1 MKMPVSTR
9 SQISSGKTRGKPEN
23 QELGAAAMRNPHHGL
38 KEKMKALTLLYEQQK
53 QAAMALKNQS
63 LKADEPRFT
72 THPSV
77 DLLNSAKKDGKDG
90 KEPKPFSN
98 AMKENT
104 MPISQPPPPPLHRPP
119 PDEGKENVAAAA
131 TVGGGERI
139 RRAIETRNVARKL
152 SLGTSVNS
160 EPKGTNKENVQ
171 ELEKVNNE
179 GGGGTRILVFVRLRP
194 MSKKEREAG
203 ARNCVRIVDGRDVYL
218 TEFATENDYL
228 RLKRVRGRHFTFDAA
243 FPESASQQ
251 QVYST
256 TTAELVEAV
265 VQGRNGSVFCYGAT
279 GAGKTH
285 TMLGTVENPGV
296 MVLAIKDLFTKIR
309 QMSFD
314 GNHVVH
320 LSYLEVYNETVRDL
334 LSPGRPLVL
343 REDKQG
349 IVAAGLTQYRAY
361 STDEVMALLQ
371 QGNLNRTTEPTRVNE
386 TSSRSHAILQV
397 MVEYRFK
404 DSSDNIVNRV
414 GKLSLIDL
422 AGSER
427 ALATDQR
434 TLRSLEGANINRS
447 LLALSSCI
455 NALVEGKKHIP
466 YRNSKLTQLLKDSLG
481 GACNTVM
488 IANISPSNLV
498 FGETQNTLHWADRAK
513 EIRTKAYDAHEEMQ
527 IPESETDQAKLV
539 LELQKE
545 NRELRAN
552 LARQQQKLL
561 TIQAQNLAANASP
574 APSTLSSHVSP
585 APSPACLSEKRRTR
599 PSFLGGNCFTP
610 ESRKKGVDEAAVK
623 ELRKTVKALEAEIE
637 RMKKDHALKMKQKDN
652 FIQELSRKSGK
663 DGAKRVVARTGLRP
677 KMPHEDDLKSPRHR
691 FMSPVPTSKKRS
703 FWDTTTANSPSLAT
717 LNGRKTRSHVNSEL
731 TAAPSKLL
739 QLAYSCFWFVFMV
752 GPHVVLNYIA
762 QPGFAW
768 PRPETNASESLDP
781 TTLSNVALKYMISPA
796 AENPPL
802 SPPSLFSILN
812 TPAPMEIGSTDFKI
826 SHSLTPHSRR
836 FANPHFFP
844 SQYVLQTL
852 SSKSPLVL
860 SGLSPLSHSRVIR
873 TRSDAISRTSPEIGT
888 ANSTKK
894 TGSDVDSFWTAKCRF
909 PPRRYP
915 KRVPTTLV
923 PRRRRCFISN
933 CIILFIRIEL
943 TTDFSLETALPCLLV
958 PAAEEEDDSWS

>member
-9 SQISSGKTRGKPEN
+9 SQITSSKTRAKPEI
-23 QELGAAAMRNPHHGL
+23 QELDGVGSAAAAAAAMRNPHHGL
-38 KEKMKALTLLYEQQK
+38 KEKMKALSLLYEQQK
-53 QAAMALKNQS
+53 RASMALKNQS
-63 LKADEPRFT
+63 LKAEDPRFT

-90 KEPKPFSN
+90 KEPRPFGN
-98 AMKENT
+98 VMKENT
-104 MPISQPPPPPLHRPP
+104 MPIWQPPPPLHRPP
-119 PDEGKENVAAAA
+119 DEEKENVAAAAAA

-152 SLGTSVNS
+152 SLGTSAIPINS
-160 EPKGTNKENVQ
+160 EPKGINKENVQ
-171 ELEKVNNE
+171 ELEKVNE
-179 GGGGTRILVFVRLRP
+179 GGTRILVFVRLRP
-194 MSKKEREAG
+194 MSKKERESG

-218 TEFATENDYL
+218 TEFSTENDYL
-228 RLKRVRGRHFTFDAA
+228 RLKRVRGRHFSFDAA

-251 QVYST
+251 EVYST

-285 TMLGTVENPGV
+285 TMLGTVESPGV
-296 MVLAIKDLFTKIR
+296 MVLAIKDLFTKLR

-404 DSSDNIVNRV
+404 DGSDNIVNRV

-527 IPESETDQAKLV
+527 IPESETDQAKLL

-545 NRELRAN
+545 NRELRAH

-585 APSPACLSEKRRTR
+585 APSPVWPSEKRRTR

-610 ESRKKGVDEAAVK
+610 ESRKKGADEAAVK
-623 ELRKTVKALEAEIE
+623 ELRKTVKVLEAEIE
-637 RMKKDHALKMKQKDN
+637 RMKKDHALKIKQKDN
-652 FIQELSRKSGK
+652 FIHELSRKSGK
-663 DGAKRVVARTGLRP
+663 PTVVTRAGLRP
-677 KMPHEDDLKSPRHR
+677 KKPHEDDLKSPRHR

-703 FWDTTTANSPSLAT
+703 FWDTTTANSPSLAAT

-731 TAAPSKLL
+731 TKPPSKLL
-739 QLAYSCFWFVFMV
+739 
-752 GPHVVLNYIA
+752 

-768 PRPETNASESLDP
+768 PRPETVKP
-781 TTLSNVALKYMISPA
+781 
-796 AENPPL
+796 
-802 SPPSLFSILN
+802 
-812 TPAPMEIGSTDFKI
+812 
-826 SHSLTPHSRR
+826 
-836 FANPHFFP
+836 
-844 SQYVLQTL
+844 
-852 SSKSPLVL
+852 
-860 SGLSPLSHSRVIR
+860 
-873 TRSDAISRTSPEIGT
+873 
-888 ANSTKK
+888 
-894 TGSDVDSFWTAKCRF
+894 
-909 PPRRYP
+909 
-915 KRVPTTLV
+915 
-923 PRRRRCFISN
+923 
-933 CIILFIRIEL
+933 
-943 TTDFSLETALPCLLV
+943 
-958 PAAEEEDDSWS
+958 